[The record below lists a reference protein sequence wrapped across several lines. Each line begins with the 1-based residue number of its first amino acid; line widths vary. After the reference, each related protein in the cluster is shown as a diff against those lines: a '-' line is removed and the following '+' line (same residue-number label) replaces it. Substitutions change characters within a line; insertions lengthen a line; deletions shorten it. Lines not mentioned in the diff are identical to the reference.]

1 MKKKLLSTI
10 IAASMVVSIFSVAS
24 VSVSAATVQI
34 GHASISENNTANG
47 KVGDQTGKEVCTR
60 AWYNKNWT
68 AVIRAKDSKVANKI
82 AKAMEQACANN
93 NIGYGQSNRT
103 TLYKE
108 AKAKKW
114 NLSAIK
120 TKCNTDCSA
129 LVSVCVNAAG
139 ISVSKDMTT
148 ANEKSILSGT
158 GKFKVYT
165 SSDYTAK
172 TNKLKRGDILLYR
185 GSKSGHTA
193 VVLSDGSQ
201 ANNPKPEKPKNDN
214 SEYYKACDSKYTSIV
229 DALNSIGVDSSKA
242 NRKKI
247 ASSNGIKNYTGTV
260 SQNTT
265 MLKKLKAGTLKK
277 PTSKNSKPK
286 KTVSYFPKCSS
297 NYSSIIDALKSVGA
311 NSSYDYRKK
320 IASAN
325 GIKNYTGTTSQNTTM
340 LKKLKAG
347 TLKKP

>member
-10 IAASMVVSIFSVAS
+10 IAASMVVSLFSVAS
-24 VSVSAATVQI
+24 VNVSAATVQI

-47 KVGDQTGKEVCTR
+47 DVGDQTGKEVCTR
-60 AWYNKNWT
+60 DWYNKSWT
-68 AVIRAKDSKVANKI
+68 AVIRAKDSKVAKKI

-114 NLSAIK
+114 NLSAIEN
-120 TKCNTDCSA
+120 KCNTDCSA

-148 ANEKSILSGT
+148 ATEKSILDGT
-158 GKFKVYT
+158 GKFKIYT
-165 SSDYTAK
+165 SSDYTRK

-201 ANNPKPEKPKNDN
+201 TSNPKPEKPKKPKNDN
-214 SEYYKACDSKYTSIV
+214 SIYYKACDPKYTSIV
-229 DALNSIGVDSSKA
+229 DGLKSIGVDSSKA

-247 ASSNGIKNYTGTV
+247 AEANGIKNYTGTL
-260 SQNTT
+260 SQNET
-265 MLKKLKAGTLKK
+265 MLKKLKAGTLKR
-277 PTSKNSKPK
+277 P
-286 KTVSYFPKCSS
+286 
-297 NYSSIIDALKSVGA
+297 
-311 NSSYDYRKK
+311 
-320 IASAN
+320 
-325 GIKNYTGTTSQNTTM
+325 
-340 LKKLKAG
+340 
-347 TLKKP
+347 